1 LLVFLIA
8 MASAAAA
15 DWEPLGPFGGSAAI
29 VQMDYQQGVVLAAT
43 SNAQLFKSS
52 DDGDSWV
59 SLPFPARSRARLH
72 ALAID
77 RQNPG
82 VYFVGLSGDASEYSG
97 IMRTA
102 DGGLTW
108 NRIPEPG
115 LKNVWSI
122 AIWPEDSQVIAAGT
136 EEGLWLTEDGGTN
149 WALTTPVDDP
159 ELKPVVSIAF
169 DPWDSQTLYLGTPH
183 LAWKTTDGGSA
194 WQPIHEGMINDSDV
208 FYLLADYKV
217 RNKLFA
223 ATCGGIYRSVDRGEQ
238 WTKLRQAP
246 GASYRVYHI
255 AQDPLRPNVVLAGTT
270 LGLVRSMDGGSTWRR
285 ISTQSTRWIA
295 FDIIHENRIF
305 VATDENGIL
314 RSDDLGDSLQEVNRG
329 FSNRRFVG
337 FETSGDELYVI
348 AVTPGGSSRLRRAE
362 PGWEEVPVADP
373 PAEPPMH
380 VRYPSAPDADSGI
393 PEDSLWIH
401 DIVATS
407 GGALL
412 GASPRGLVRS
422 NDAGETWQSDAG
434 ILGGNT
440 LRALCRHSTQPGVF
454 FAAVYGEI
462 YRSTDDGRS
471 WTSVAGDA
479 GPSDFTALMVLAG
492 TPDQLLAISA
502 SSGVYALAL
511 RRND

>member
-8 MASAAAA
+8 TVSATAA

-136 EEGLWLTEDGGTN
+136 EEGLWLTEDGGAN

-208 FYLLADYKV
+208 FYYWQTT
-217 RNKLFA
+217 RY
-223 ATCGGIYRSVDRGEQ
+223 G
-238 WTKLRQAP
+238 TK
-246 GASYRVYHI
+246 Y
-255 AQDPLRPNVVLAGTT
+255 LRPLAAA
-270 LGLVRSMDGGSTWRR
+270 ST
-285 ISTQSTRWIA
+285 
-295 FDIIHENRIF
+295 
-305 VATDENGIL
+305 
-314 RSDDLGDSLQEVNRG
+314 
-329 FSNRRFVG
+329 
-337 FETSGDELYVI
+337 
-348 AVTPGGSSRLRRAE
+348 
-362 PGWEEVPVADP
+362 
-373 PAEPPMH
+373 
-380 VRYPSAPDADSGI
+380 
-393 PEDSLWIH
+393 
-401 DIVATS
+401 
-407 GGALL
+407 
-412 GASPRGLVRS
+412 
-422 NDAGETWQSDAG
+422 
-434 ILGGNT
+434 
-440 LRALCRHSTQPGVF
+440 
-454 FAAVYGEI
+454 AA
-462 YRSTDDGRS
+462 
-471 WTSVAGDA
+471 WTA
-479 GPSDFTALMVLAG
+479 
-492 TPDQLLAISA
+492 A
-502 SSGVYALAL
+502 SSGQNSG
-511 RRND
+511 RRRGRPIACITLPKTPCARMSCWQAPRSAW